1 MMPAL
6 SCEHLTVRYDGSAE
20 PTLRNISMDVAPG
33 EHVALL
39 GNNGSG
45 KSTLLLAAVGLLPH
59 EGIIAV
65 CGTILTRES
74 AGVIRRST
82 GFLFPTPED
91 QILFPRVIDDVA
103 FSLTNRGMP
112 RKEAIARSAA
122 MLEQLGIGPL
132 AQEAPFRLSH
142 GQRLRVALAGVLVAS
157 PPLLLLDEPSASL
170 DPPGREQLIAL
181 LAPYPAAMLVA
192 THDREFAGQTC
203 SRSIVLENGRLT

>member
-74 AGVIRRST
+74 AGVVRRST

-157 PPLLLLDEPSASL
+157 PPCCCSMNRRQVSTP
-170 DPPGREQLIAL
+170 RE
-181 LAPYPAAMLVA
+181 
-192 THDREFAGQTC
+192 G
-203 SRSIVLENGRLT
+203 NN